1 MTDALLFFILLAI
14 LHGIGRADERHART
28 IEYLDSMADMTGDL
42 LRELIE
48 TTDNTK
54 KDEMP

>member
-1 MTDALLFFILLAI
+1 MTNALLFLVILAI
-14 LHGIGRADERHART
+14 LYGIIRADERHEQT
-28 IEYLDSMADMTGDL
+28 MEYLDSMADMTGDL

-48 TTDNTK
+48 TIDNTK